1 VSEFLYQ
8 LPPTFLASILLI
20 VTSMLIAGMLVVSF
34 FGSPLGR
41 SKSLAYKAM
50 AILIASWGVLAW
62 KSANHY
68 SAHMSELAYQDGH
81 AQASRQV
88 DGIAEEIEANLR
100 NLRGVPRVLAG
111 EEAVRRQLALFG
123 ARDPRM
129 SLSSEERTRRWTE
142 AGNQSGLHAFLGA
155 AASGLGA
162 EVIWVVNAAGDCVA
176 ASNAG
181 RKTSFVGGNYAK
193 RDYFEQARRGL
204 TGQEYATGRVAGTAG
219 LYYSHSVLDADG
231 RFLGAV
237 AVKREIAEL
246 RRWTRPHNAFVSDS
260 NGVIVLAED
269 SGLELR
275 TLPEATAQSL
285 SPEARLSQYRIR
297 ELEPAPLRAIDSD
310 RDFELFRIGESKVPV
325 ILVSRT
331 VADGNISIHLP
342 RALPELA
349 RIESERPWIFF
360 LIAAAGTTL
369 IVAVIAVVLYL
380 RANREA
386 AVAAENASRAK
397 SEFLASM
404 SHEIRTPMNG
414 VIGMAQLLLDT
425 PLDPRQREF
434 ASDIASSGE
443 SLLQIINDILDLSK
457 IEAGHMAFDRHPFAI
472 AAVVDA
478 IASVLK
484 HRAAAKGI
492 GLRVEIAPEV
502 AGTYL
507 GDSLR
512 VRQILLN
519 LAGNAVKFTATGE
532 VRIRVASKPGGLEFE
547 VVDTGIGI
555 AEDACKR
562 LFSDFAQ
569 ADVTTAR
576 HYGGTGLGLA
586 ISKRL
591 ALGMGGRIGVDS
603 TPGKGSRFWFELPLI
618 PAPEAAAAS
627 LHRPAEPLALSG
639 PVAAPAEPAAAPPAT
654 AAIEPAAA
662 SLAAAPGP
670 DSAQAQSLR
679 LLLVEDNKV
688 NQKVALALLGRLG
701 YQVDLAENGLQ
712 GVEAAAR
719 QRYALILMDMQM
731 PVMDGLTAT
740 RRIRE
745 LGGANRDVPIVAL
758 TANAMQSDQDA
769 CHAAGMNDF
778 LAKPFDRAALVA
790 CIERWLAPRTG
801 HPVP

>member
-1 VSEFLYQ
+1 MSEFLYQ

-547 VVDTGIGI
+547 VIDTGIGI

-591 ALGMGGRIGVDS
+591 ALGMGGSIGVDS
-603 TPGKGSRFWFELPLI
+603 TPGKGSRFWFDLPLT
-618 PAPEAAAAS
+618 PAPEAVA
-627 LHRPAEPLALSG
+627 AEPLAV
-639 PVAAPAEPAAAPPAT
+639 PAAAPAEPVAAPPVVG
-654 AAIEPAAA
+654 AAVAD
-662 SLAAAPGP
+662 PGP
-670 DSAQAQSLR
+670 DFVPAQTLR

>member
-1 VSEFLYQ
+1 MSEFLYQ

-591 ALGMGGRIGVDS
+591 ALGMGGSIGVDS
-603 TPGKGSRFWFELPLI
+603 TPGKGSRFWFDLPLT
-618 PAPEAAAAS
+618 PAPEAVA
-627 LHRPAEPLALSG
+627 AEPLAV
-639 PVAAPAEPAAAPPAT
+639 PAAAPAEPVAAPPVVG
-654 AAIEPAAA
+654 AAVAD
-662 SLAAAPGP
+662 PGP
-670 DSAQAQSLR
+670 DFVPAQTLR

-769 CHAAGMNDF
+769 CHEAGMNDF

-790 CIERWLAPRTG
+790 CIERWLAPQTG

>member
-1 VSEFLYQ
+1 MSEFLYQ

-41 SKSLAYKAM
+41 SKILAYKAM

-285 SPEARLSQYRIR
+285 SPEARLSQYRMR

-512 VRQILLN
+512 LRQILLN

-591 ALGMGGRIGVDS
+591 ALGMGGSIGVDS
-603 TPGKGSRFWFELPLI
+603 TPGKGSRFWFDLPLT
-618 PAPEAAAAS
+618 PAPEAVA
-627 LHRPAEPLALSG
+627 AEPLAV
-639 PVAAPAEPAAAPPAT
+639 PAAAPAEPVAAPPVVG
-654 AAIEPAAA
+654 AAVAD
-662 SLAAAPGP
+662 PGP
-670 DSAQAQSLR
+670 DFVPAQTLR

-769 CHAAGMNDF
+769 CHEAGMNDF

-790 CIERWLAPRTG
+790 CIERWLAPQIA

>member
-1 VSEFLYQ
+1 MSEFLYQ

-285 SPEARLSQYRIR
+285 SPEARLSQYRMR

-512 VRQILLN
+512 LRQILLN

-591 ALGMGGRIGVDS
+591 ALGMGGSIGVDS
-603 TPGKGSRFWFELPLI
+603 TPGKGSRFWFDLPLT
-618 PAPEAAAAS
+618 PAPEAVA
-627 LHRPAEPLALSG
+627 AEPLAV
-639 PVAAPAEPAAAPPAT
+639 PAAAPAEPVAAPPVVG
-654 AAIEPAAA
+654 AAVAD
-662 SLAAAPGP
+662 PGP
-670 DSAQAQSLR
+670 DFVPAQTLR

-769 CHAAGMNDF
+769 CHEAGMNDF

-790 CIERWLAPRTG
+790 CIERWLAPQIA

>member
-1 VSEFLYQ
+1 MSEFLYQ

-41 SKSLAYKAM
+41 SKILAYKAM

-285 SPEARLSQYRIR
+285 SPEARLSQYRMR

-547 VVDTGIGI
+547 VIDTGIGI

-591 ALGMGGRIGVDS
+591 ALGMGGSIGVDS
-603 TPGKGSRFWFELPLI
+603 TPGKGSRFWFDLPLT
-618 PAPEAAAAS
+618 PAPEAVA
-627 LHRPAEPLALSG
+627 AEPLAV
-639 PVAAPAEPAAAPPAT
+639 PAAAPAEPVAAPPVVG
-654 AAIEPAAA
+654 AAVAD
-662 SLAAAPGP
+662 PGP
-670 DSAQAQSLR
+670 DFVPAQTLR

-769 CHAAGMNDF
+769 CHEAGMNDF

-790 CIERWLAPRTG
+790 CIERWLAPQIA

>member
-1 VSEFLYQ
+1 MSEFLYQ

-591 ALGMGGRIGVDS
+591 ALGMGGSIGVDS
-603 TPGKGSRFWFELPLI
+603 TPGKGSRFWFDLPLI
-618 PAPEAAAAS
+618 PAPEAAAA
-627 LHRPAEPLALSG
+627 EPLAVPAG
-639 PVAAPAEPAAAPPAT
+639 APAEPVAAPPVVGAAVAD
-654 AAIEPAAA
+654 
-662 SLAAAPGP
+662 PGP
-670 DSAQAQSLR
+670 DFVPAQTLR

-769 CHAAGMNDF
+769 CHEAGMNDF
-778 LAKPFDRAALVA
+778 LAKPFDRAGLMA
-790 CIERWLAPRTG
+790 CIERWLAPQIA

>member
-1 VSEFLYQ
+1 MSEFLYQ

-591 ALGMGGRIGVDS
+591 ALGMGGSIGVDS
-603 TPGKGSRFWFELPLI
+603 TPGKGSRFWFDLPLT
-618 PAPEAAAAS
+618 PAPEAVA
-627 LHRPAEPLALSG
+627 AEPLAV
-639 PVAAPAEPAAAPPAT
+639 PAAAPAEPVAAPPVVG
-654 AAIEPAAA
+654 AAVAD
-662 SLAAAPGP
+662 PGP
-670 DSAQAQSLR
+670 DFVPAQTLR

-769 CHAAGMNDF
+769 CHEAGMNDF
-778 LAKPFDRAALVA
+778 LAKPFDRAGLMA
-790 CIERWLAPRTG
+790 CIERWLAPQIA

>member
-1 VSEFLYQ
+1 MSEFLYQ

-41 SKSLAYKAM
+41 SKILAYKAM

-512 VRQILLN
+512 LRQILLN

-591 ALGMGGRIGVDS
+591 ALGMGGSIGVDS
-603 TPGKGSRFWFELPLI
+603 TPGKGSRFWFDLPLT
-618 PAPEAAAAS
+618 PAPEAVA
-627 LHRPAEPLALSG
+627 AEPLAV
-639 PVAAPAEPAAAPPAT
+639 PAAAPAEPVAAPPVVG
-654 AAIEPAAA
+654 AAVAD
-662 SLAAAPGP
+662 PGP
-670 DSAQAQSLR
+670 DFVPAQTLR

-769 CHAAGMNDF
+769 CHEAGMNDF

-790 CIERWLAPRTG
+790 CIERWLAPQIA

>member
-547 VVDTGIGI
+547 VIDTGIGI

-591 ALGMGGRIGVDS
+591 ALGMGGSIGVDS
-603 TPGKGSRFWFELPLI
+603 TPGKGSRFWFDLPLT
-618 PAPEAAAAS
+618 PAPEAVA
-627 LHRPAEPLALSG
+627 AEPLAV
-639 PVAAPAEPAAAPPAT
+639 PAAAPAEPVAAPPVVG
-654 AAIEPAAA
+654 AAVAD
-662 SLAAAPGP
+662 PGP
-670 DSAQAQSLR
+670 DFVPAQTLR

-769 CHAAGMNDF
+769 CHEAGMNDF
-778 LAKPFDRAALVA
+778 LAKPFDRAGLMA
-790 CIERWLAPRTG
+790 CIERWLAPQIA

>member
-1 VSEFLYQ
+1 MSEFLYQ

-547 VVDTGIGI
+547 VIDTGIGI

-591 ALGMGGRIGVDS
+591 ALGMGGSIGVDS
-603 TPGKGSRFWFELPLI
+603 TPGKGSRFWFDLPLT
-618 PAPEAAAAS
+618 PAPEAVA
-627 LHRPAEPLALSG
+627 AEPLAV
-639 PVAAPAEPAAAPPAT
+639 PAAAPAEPVAAPPVVG
-654 AAIEPAAA
+654 AAVAD
-662 SLAAAPGP
+662 PGP
-670 DSAQAQSLR
+670 DFVPAQTLR

-769 CHAAGMNDF
+769 CHEAGMNDF
-778 LAKPFDRAALVA
+778 LAKPFDRAGLMA
-790 CIERWLAPRTG
+790 CIERWLAPQIA

>member
-1 VSEFLYQ
+1 MSEFLYQ

-219 LYYSHSVLDADG
+219 LYYSHSVLDAGG

-591 ALGMGGRIGVDS
+591 ALGMGGSIGVDS
-603 TPGKGSRFWFELPLI
+603 TPGKGSRFWFDLPLI
-618 PAPEAAAAS
+618 PAPEAAAA
-627 LHRPAEPLALSG
+627 EPLAVPAG
-639 PVAAPAEPAAAPPAT
+639 APAEPVAAPPVVGAAVAD
-654 AAIEPAAA
+654 
-662 SLAAAPGP
+662 PGP
-670 DSAQAQSLR
+670 DFVPAQTLR

-778 LAKPFDRAALVA
+778 LAKPFDRAGLMA
-790 CIERWLAPRTG
+790 CIERWLAPQIA

>member
-1 VSEFLYQ
+1 MSEFLYQ

-547 VVDTGIGI
+547 VIDTGIGI

-591 ALGMGGRIGVDS
+591 ALGMGGSIGVDS
-603 TPGKGSRFWFELPLI
+603 TPGKGSRFWFDLPLT
-618 PAPEAAAAS
+618 PAPEAVA
-627 LHRPAEPLALSG
+627 AEPLAV
-639 PVAAPAEPAAAPPAT
+639 PAAAPAEPVAAPPVVG
-654 AAIEPAAA
+654 AAVAD
-662 SLAAAPGP
+662 PGP
-670 DSAQAQSLR
+670 DFVPAQTLR

-769 CHAAGMNDF
+769 CHEAGMNDF
-778 LAKPFDRAALVA
+778 LAKPFDRAGLMA
-790 CIERWLAPRTG
+790 CIERWLAPQTG

>member
-1 VSEFLYQ
+1 MSEFLYQ

-472 AAVVDA
+472 AALVNA

-547 VVDTGIGI
+547 VIDTGIGI

-591 ALGMGGRIGVDS
+591 ALGMGGSIGVDS
-603 TPGKGSRFWFELPLI
+603 TPGKGSRFWFDLPLT
-618 PAPEAAAAS
+618 PAPEAVA
-627 LHRPAEPLALSG
+627 AEPLAV
-639 PVAAPAEPAAAPPAT
+639 PAAAPAEPVAAPPVVG
-654 AAIEPAAA
+654 AAVAD
-662 SLAAAPGP
+662 PGP
-670 DSAQAQSLR
+670 DFVPAQTLR

-769 CHAAGMNDF
+769 CHEAGMNDF

-790 CIERWLAPRTG
+790 CIERWLAPQTG

>member
-1 VSEFLYQ
+1 MSEFLYQ

-219 LYYSHSVLDADG
+219 LYYSHSVLDAGG

-591 ALGMGGRIGVDS
+591 ALGMGGSIGVDS
-603 TPGKGSRFWFELPLI
+603 TPGKGSRFWFDLPLI
-618 PAPEAAAAS
+618 PAPEAAAA
-627 LHRPAEPLALSG
+627 EPLAVPAG
-639 PVAAPAEPAAAPPAT
+639 APAEPVAAPPVVGAAVAD
-654 AAIEPAAA
+654 
-662 SLAAAPGP
+662 PGP
-670 DSAQAQSLR
+670 DFVPAQTLR

-769 CHAAGMNDF
+769 CHEAGMNDF
-778 LAKPFDRAALVA
+778 LAKPFDRAGLMA
-790 CIERWLAPRTG
+790 CIERWLAPQIA

>member
-1 VSEFLYQ
+1 
-8 LPPTFLASILLI
+8 
-20 VTSMLIAGMLVVSF
+20 
-34 FGSPLGR
+34 
-41 SKSLAYKAM
+41 M
-50 AILIASWGVLAW
+50 ATPR
-62 KSANHY
+62 
-68 SAHMSELAYQDGH
+68 
-81 AQASRQV
+81 ASRQV

-547 VVDTGIGI
+547 VIDTGIGI

-591 ALGMGGRIGVDS
+591 ALGMGGSIGVDS
-603 TPGKGSRFWFELPLI
+603 TPGKGSRFWFDLPLT
-618 PAPEAAAAS
+618 PAPEAVA
-627 LHRPAEPLALSG
+627 AEPLAV
-639 PVAAPAEPAAAPPAT
+639 PAAAPAEPVAAPPVVG
-654 AAIEPAAA
+654 AAVAD
-662 SLAAAPGP
+662 PGP
-670 DSAQAQSLR
+670 DFVPAQTLR

-769 CHAAGMNDF
+769 CHEAGMNDF
-778 LAKPFDRAALVA
+778 LAKPFDRAGLMA
-790 CIERWLAPRTG
+790 CIERWLAPQIA

>member
-591 ALGMGGRIGVDS
+591 ALGMGGSIGVDS
-603 TPGKGSRFWFELPLI
+603 TPGKGSRFWFDLPLT
-618 PAPEAAAAS
+618 PAPEAVA
-627 LHRPAEPLALSG
+627 AEPLAV
-639 PVAAPAEPAAAPPAT
+639 PAAAPAEPVAAPPVVG
-654 AAIEPAAA
+654 AAVAD
-662 SLAAAPGP
+662 PGP
-670 DSAQAQSLR
+670 DFVPAQTLR

-769 CHAAGMNDF
+769 CHEAGMNDF
-778 LAKPFDRAALVA
+778 LAKPFDRAGLMA
-790 CIERWLAPRTG
+790 CIERWLAPQIA

>member
-591 ALGMGGRIGVDS
+591 ALGMGGSIGVDS
-603 TPGKGSRFWFELPLI
+603 TPGKGSRFWFDLPLI
-618 PAPEAAAAS
+618 PAPEAAAA
-627 LHRPAEPLALSG
+627 EPLAVPAG
-639 PVAAPAEPAAAPPAT
+639 APAEPVAAPPVVGAAVAD
-654 AAIEPAAA
+654 
-662 SLAAAPGP
+662 PGP
-670 DSAQAQSLR
+670 DFVPAQTLR

-769 CHAAGMNDF
+769 CHEAGMNDF
-778 LAKPFDRAALVA
+778 LAKPFDRAGLMA
-790 CIERWLAPRTG
+790 CIERWLAPQIA

>member
-457 IEAGHMAFDRHPFAI
+457 IEAGHMAFDRHPFAV
-472 AAVVDA
+472 AALVDA

-603 TPGKGSRFWFELPLI
+603 TPGKGSRFWFDLPLI
-618 PAPEAAAAS
+618 PAPEAAAA
-627 LHRPAEPLALSG
+627 EPLAVPAG
-639 PVAAPAEPAAAPPAT
+639 APAEPVAAPPVVGAAVAD
-654 AAIEPAAA
+654 
-662 SLAAAPGP
+662 PGP
-670 DSAQAQSLR
+670 DFVPAQTLR

-769 CHAAGMNDF
+769 CHEAGMNDF
-778 LAKPFDRAALVA
+778 LAKPFDRAGLMA
-790 CIERWLAPRTG
+790 CIERWLAPQIA

>member
-1 VSEFLYQ
+1 MSEFWYQ

-68 SAHMSELAYQDGH
+68 STHMSELAYQEGH
-81 AQASRQV
+81 AQANRQV

-100 NLRGVPRVLAG
+100 NLRSVPRVLAG

-123 ARDPRM
+123 ARDSRLA
-129 SLSSEERTRRWTE
+129 LSHEDRTRRWTE

-181 RKTSFVGGNYAK
+181 RKTSFVGANYAK
-193 RDYFEQARRGL
+193 RDYFEQARRGRA
-204 TGQEYATGRVAGTAG
+204 GQEYAAGRVAGAAG
-219 LYYSHSVLDADG
+219 LYYSHPVLDADG

-237 AVKREIAEL
+237 VVKREIAEL

-269 SGLELR
+269 SELELR

-285 SPEARLSQYRIR
+285 SPEARLSHYRMR

-310 RDFELFRIGESKVPV
+310 REFDLVRIGESKFPV
-325 ILVSRT
+325 ILVSRI

-425 PLDPRQREF
+425 PLDSRQREF

-457 IEAGHMAFDRHPFAI
+457 IEAGHMAFDRHPFAV
-472 AAVVDA
+472 AALVEA

-492 GLRVEIAPEV
+492 GLRVEIAPEA

-532 VRIRVASKPGGLEFE
+532 VRIRVAGKPGGLEFE
-547 VVDTGIGI
+547 VIDTGIGI

-591 ALGMGGRIGVDS
+591 ALGMGGSIGVDS
-603 TPGKGSRFWFELPLI
+603 TPGKGSRFWFELPLV
-618 PAPEAAAAS
+618 PAPEAAAARP
-627 LHRPAEPLALSG
+627 HQPAEPLAL
-639 PVAAPAEPAAAPPAT
+639 PAAAPAEPAAAPPA
-654 AAIEPAAA
+654 AVSPGAAA
-662 SLAAAPGP
+662 VEPAAAPGP
-670 DSAQAQSLR
+670 GSGPAQSLR

-758 TANAMQSDQDA
+758 TANAMQSDQEA
-769 CHAAGMNDF
+769 CHEAGMNDF
-778 LAKPFDRAALVA
+778 LAKPFDRAGLVA
-790 CIERWLAPRTG
+790 CIERWLAPQTG
-801 HPVP
+801 HPVS